1 MSVASLS
8 CATQKLAAGTALPAV
23 CSGSH
28 ESENAVSDFTDGC
41 GHGADAGLH
50 SIASHTGIRQAAG
63 ASLVSDVAPGKSLDG
78 TGWIG
83 KVLAGLILGAVLAIG
98 LMGILGLLF
107 HADAQLKTATSQIL
121 RWFPG
126 PVWGL
131 IVAFSFLFHTS
142 RQAWLALAVINGVV
156 WALFFLLHGIMA

>member
-1 MSVASLS
+1 M
-8 CATQKLAAGTALPAV
+8 
-23 CSGSH
+23 
-28 ESENAVSDFTDGC
+28 
-41 GHGADAGLH
+41 
-50 SIASHTGIRQAAG
+50 
-63 ASLVSDVAPGKSLDG
+63 SDVAPGKSLDG